1 MENQEKLEKG
11 IGTKELETLKPAKVK
26 IDDVKIGEVKT
37 NEKLICLVKHP
48 DRDDQITISSVKYIA
63 KEKLKVSGLWYKED
77 EDGNIQKGTSLA
89 VFLDFVKVKT
99 MKELIGKE
107 VDTMLDEK
115 GYLCFKAY

>member
-1 MENQEKLEKG
+1 MEQEKLNKK

-26 IDDVKIGEVKT
+26 IDDVKIEEVKT
-37 NEKLICLVKHP
+37 NEKLSCLVKYP

-77 EDGNIQKGTSLA
+77 EDGSIQKGTALA
-89 VFLDFVKVKT
+89 IFLDFVKVKT